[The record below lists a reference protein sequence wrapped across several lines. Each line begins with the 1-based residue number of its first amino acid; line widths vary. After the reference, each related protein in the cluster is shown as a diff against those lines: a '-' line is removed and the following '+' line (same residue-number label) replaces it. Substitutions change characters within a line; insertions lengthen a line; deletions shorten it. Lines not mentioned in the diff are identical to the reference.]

1 MKNQLIVR
9 CSLLVALSLG
19 LTACISVNLGGPP
32 PATVF
37 TLQAPEGQMKVASRD
52 VRGGTVVVV
61 PKPEVPP
68 ELATDR
74 IALLF
79 EQDRRMDYYADAKW
93 SGKLDELVQEFLI
106 DRAQEKLPGAV
117 VGKPGLASG
126 NYRLAVKVTTLEP
139 VYKGAADKPPR
150 LDVEM
155 TVTVIDL
162 PGERVRS
169 QFTVKKS
176 ALASEN
182 RLTPITAELGKVLQS
197 AIDEAL
203 ARAAPQFAAA

>member
-9 CSLLVALSLG
+9 CSLLLSLALSG
-19 LTACISVNLGGPP
+19 CISVNLGGPP

-37 TLQAPEGQMKVASRD
+37 TLKAPEGQMKAPSRD
-52 VRGGTVVVV
+52 VRGSMVVVV

-93 SGKLDELVQEFLI
+93 SGKLDDLVQEFLI
-106 DRAQEKLPGAV
+106 DRAQEKFPGAV

-126 NYRLAVKVTTLEP
+126 NFRLAVKVTSLEP
-139 VYKGAADKPPR
+139 VYKGAADQAPR

-155 TVTVIDL
+155 TITVIGL
-162 PGERVRS
+162 PDERVRS

-176 ALASEN
+176 ATASEN
-182 RLTPITAELGKVLQS
+182 RLTLITAELGKLLQS

-203 ARAAPQFAAA
+203 ARAAPQFAAAA